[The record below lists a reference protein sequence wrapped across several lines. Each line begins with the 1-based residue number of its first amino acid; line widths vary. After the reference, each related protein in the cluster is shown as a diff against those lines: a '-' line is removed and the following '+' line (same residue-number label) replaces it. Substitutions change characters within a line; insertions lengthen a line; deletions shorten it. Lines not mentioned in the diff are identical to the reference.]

1 MTPQQLKA
9 LLPPVKTTESSNDT
23 TTNNTEKLYNL
34 TELGLHYKKHPTTI
48 GRFIAKYNIKHQVC
62 EAKFGIYKYYRLKDL
77 KDYNP
82 LPPVTKR
89 KHSQGGSL
97 VKNTDLYTIRE
108 ISNYYNISTQ
118 LLNYYVK
125 AKNIKFITKFID
137 EDKQSG
143 RRNIRYFKLHDFSFL
158 NGTNPNY
165 KALTLFQ
172 RIKLLFGFDI

>member
-9 LLPPVKTTESSNDT
+9 LLPTSNTAESSNDN
-23 TTNNTEKLYNL
+23 TTNNNEKLYNL
-34 TELGLHYKKHPTTI
+34 TELGLHYGKHPTTI

-77 KDYNP
+77 KDYKP

-89 KHSQGGSL
+89 KHSQGSSL
-97 VKNTDLYTIRE
+97 IKNSDLYTIRE

-137 EDKQSG
+137 EDKKLG
-143 RRNIRYFKLHDFSFL
+143 RRNIRYFKLNDFNFL
-158 NGTNPNY
+158 NSSNPNY

>member
-34 TELGLHYKKHPTTI
+34 TELGLHYGKHPTTI
-48 GRFIAKYNIKHQVC
+48 GRFIAKYNIKHELH

-82 LPPVTKR
+82 LPAIIKR
-89 KHSQGGSL
+89 KHSKGGSL
-97 VKNTDLYTIRE
+97 VKPTDLYTIRE

-125 AKNIKFITKFID
+125 TKNIKFITKFID
-137 EDKQSG
+137 EDKQLG

-158 NGTNPNY
+158 NPTNPNY
-165 KALTLFQ
+165 KALTLLQ